1 MPPQTHTERETER
14 ERQREGERE
23 RERASSI
30 RFMTWRVSKE
40 SRDFSHITN
49 NQVKVV
55 GTQQSC

>member
-1 MPPQTHTERETER
+1 MPPQKQRER
-14 ERQREGERE
+14 ERERE

-30 RFMTWRVSKE
+30 RFMTLRVSKE
-40 SRDFSHITN
+40 SRDFSHIPY

>member
-1 MPPQTHTERETER
+1 MPPQKQRER
-14 ERQREGERE
+14 ERERE

-40 SRDFSHITN
+40 SRDFSHIPN